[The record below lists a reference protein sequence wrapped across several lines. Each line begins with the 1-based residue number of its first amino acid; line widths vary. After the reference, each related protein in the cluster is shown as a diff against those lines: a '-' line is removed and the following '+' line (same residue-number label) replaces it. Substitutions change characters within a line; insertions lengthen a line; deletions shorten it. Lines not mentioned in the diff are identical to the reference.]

1 MDIKNNLNLWVKKL
15 SEIGVDASQLIEN
28 HGEEI
33 MNATFSNVTTNGLA
47 YDGALLQTILYK
59 LTPYALKINEM
70 LPEELRVD
78 KSKII
83 KVCLLHQIAKST
95 RLIKNDNE
103 WEVKNRGMEYKYNPS
118 NPSIRC
124 GLQSLQMCNECGIRF
139 TMDEVEAMT
148 VNDRDL
154 SDDQARWHS
163 SLFSSIIRQANEMVY
178 LESIER
184 SKRS

>member
-1 MDIKNNLNLWVKKL
+1 
-15 SEIGVDASQLIEN
+15 
-28 HGEEI
+28 
-33 MNATFSNVTTNGLA
+33 MNATFSNMATNGLA

-70 LPEELRVD
+70 FPEELRVD

-103 WEVKNRGMEYKYNPS
+103 WEIKRGVLYKYNPS

-124 GLQSLQMCNECGIRF
+124 GLQSLQMCYENGIQF

-163 SLFSSIIRQANEMVY
+163 SLFSSIIRQASEMIY
-178 LESIER
+178 LENIER
-184 SKRS
+184 SKKS